1 MFESLNPRWP
11 PKFKVAA
18 IVRSFIRI
26 YVADVFITI
35 KTEMDKIVENY
46 ILRLKQSKI
55 IHRTNPQKSKKWPP
69 NKTHFQ

>member
-1 MFESLNPRWP
+1 
-11 PKFKVAA
+11 VAA
-18 IVRSFIRI
+18 IIRSFIRI

-55 IHRTNPQKSKKWPP
+55 IHRTNPIWPQK
-69 NKTHFQ
+69 